1 MNKTAKP
8 LIIPIFVMNK
18 GCPHRCIFCNQKIT
32 AGSYP
37 ETISRDFFE
46 HEVNS
51 YLNWNKDKS
60 RRVEIAFYGGSF
72 TGMKQPYQEELLSLA
87 RACIE
92 KGLVHSLRV
101 STRPDYINPYII
113 SFLQKYNVTTVEIGA
128 QSFDDDV
135 LQRAQRG
142 HSAIDSINAIHLLQE
157 VGMKTGLHLMV
168 GLPGDSEEGFN
179 YSLQKTIELK
189 PDTVRI
195 HPVVILRDTALADEF
210 QQGNYQPLSLT
221 EAVRLCRSAWIKL
234 STAGIRVIR
243 TGLQIT
249 KEMERE
255 EAILGG
261 PAHPAF
267 GNLVLS
273 AVFYEEAVKLLNRL
287 SAKQAELRFE
297 LHDQDIST
305 FRGWRS
311 NNIKSIKNLFPLAE
325 IDVGVSAQQKRG
337 VISLSTGQ
345 GQTLHAVIPGIA

>member
-1 MNKTAKP
+1 MNS
-8 LIIPIFVMNK
+8 

-37 ETISRDFFE
+37 EKISREFFE
-46 HEVNS
+46 REVNV
-51 YLNWNKDKS
+51 YLSWNKDKY
-60 RRVEIAFYGGSF
+60 RPVEIAFYGGSF
-72 TGMKQPYQEELLSLA
+72 TGMKHSYQEELFSLA
-87 RACIE
+87 RTYIE

-101 STRPDYINPYII
+101 STRPDYINSDII

-128 QSFDDDV
+128 QSFVDTV
-135 LQRAQRG
+135 LQKAKRG
-142 HSAIDSINAIHLLQE
+142 HSAIDSINAIRLLKDA
-157 VGMKTGLHLMV
+157 GMKTGLHLMV
-168 GLPGDSEEGFN
+168 GLPEDSEEGFN

-195 HPVVILRDTALADEF
+195 HPVIVLHDTALAEEF
-210 QQGNYQPLSLT
+210 HQKNYQPLSLT

-234 STAGIRVIR
+234 SKAGIRVIR

-249 KEMERE
+249 EEMERE
-255 EAILGG
+255 EAVLGG

-273 AVFYEEAVKLLNRL
+273 AVFYEETVKLLTQL
-287 SAKQAELRFE
+287 SPKPSEIKFA

-305 FRGWRS
+305 FRGWKN